1 MKSKFFIYF
10 LLIYLTPNPYPWKKI
25 TKIGLNL

>member
-10 LLIYLTPNPYPWKKI
+10 LLIYLTPNPYPWKKNN
-25 TKIGLNL
+25 KNRA